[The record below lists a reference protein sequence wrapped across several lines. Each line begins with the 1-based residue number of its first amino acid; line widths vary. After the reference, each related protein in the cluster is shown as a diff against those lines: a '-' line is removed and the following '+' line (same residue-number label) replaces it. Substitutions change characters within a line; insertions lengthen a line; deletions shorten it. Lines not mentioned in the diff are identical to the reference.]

1 MQGRCVCCQAS
12 KRVSLVADA
21 LFDSVSVPD
30 EGPSCPPALPH
41 GASMP
46 AVGADSG
53 RVRFDAC
60 CRRQGVRVGAP
71 TVVISGVR
79 KRACLTS
86 GGALTDA
93 PSPRIVAS
101 AACTLTAQSAWD
113 GCSRDASG
121 ARSRAHFCAPCRR
134 NTFPRPA
141 EGGASAPLRGAWPY
155 SLVAGNSWDRNTF
168 LRNDCVLSRRWQILA
183 VRGSQQGLVSIPMP
197 FCV

>member
-1 MQGRCVCCQAS
+1 MMQGRCVCCQAS

-121 ARSRAHFCAPCRR
+121 ARSGKRLRVVATLANPGCPGQP
-134 NTFPRPA
+134 TRPSFYTNA
-141 EGGASAPLRGAWPY
+141 VLRVSQLPPPLRQP
-155 SLVAGNSWDRNTF
+155 
-168 LRNDCVLSRRWQILA
+168 
-183 VRGSQQGLVSIPMP
+183 P
-197 FCV
+197 